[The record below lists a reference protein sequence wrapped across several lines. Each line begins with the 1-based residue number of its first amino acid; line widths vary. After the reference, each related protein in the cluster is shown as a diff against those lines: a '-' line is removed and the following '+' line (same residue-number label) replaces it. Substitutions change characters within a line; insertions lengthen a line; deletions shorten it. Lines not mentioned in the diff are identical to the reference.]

1 MGAAHTG
8 ADTPDSCTLEGQR
21 SRGYMTASFTRRT
34 LFAAL
39 AACTCFSIPASD
51 AENDGWTSLFNG
63 KDLTGWKAPDPNPFW
78 KVAEGILVGENDAA
92 QKGSMIYTNESY
104 ADFEFEAEARWK
116 GEIDSGFMVRRKVKT
131 CADKI
136 PGDLQMQIGVS
147 RSLKKDMTG
156 SFYIGN
162 YPEAGQAKDA
172 ATQLNKE
179 GEWNKF
185 RLEVK
190 GDTVTVFINGHQ
202 ASKYTD
208 ARYADAGPIGLQ
220 IHPKLNMKVEFRN
233 LRIKPSAA
241 AK

>member
-1 MGAAHTG
+1 
-8 ADTPDSCTLEGQR
+8 
-21 SRGYMTASFTRRT
+21 MTASFTRRT
-34 LFAAL
+34 LLASIAAFTCFAAV
-39 AACTCFSIPASD
+39 AAD
-51 AENDGWTSLFNG
+51 GDKDGWTSLFNG
-63 KDLTGWKAPDPNPFW
+63 KDLTGWKAPDPNPYW
-78 KVAEGILVGENDAA
+78 KVTDGILVGENDAE
-92 QKGSMIYTNESY
+92 QKGAMLYTTESY
-104 ADFEFEAEARWK
+104 KDFELEAEARWK
-116 GEIDSGFMVRRKVKT
+116 GEIDSGFMVRRKVKSSQ
-131 CADKI
+131 DKI

-162 YPEAGQAKDA
+162 YPEAGQAKEA
-172 ATQLNKE
+172 AKLLSKE

-190 GDTVTVFINGHQ
+190 GDTVTVYINGQQ
-202 ASKYTD
+202 ASRYTD

-233 LRIKPSAA
+233 IRIKPAEAA